1 MDIKGSE
8 RDDEMGNM
16 NDRSDDGGQKINDD
30 CVTVLSRC
38 GKRTHWVRSEDLQ
51 QLQGLS
57 ESEFQR

>member
-16 NDRSDDGGQKINDD
+16 NDRSDDGGKKINDG

-38 GKRTHWVRSEDLQ
+38 GKRTHWVRSEDL
-51 QLQGLS
+51 
-57 ESEFQR
+57 